1 MNMQDK
7 VSPIPYNMKEEFIK
21 PPYSFYAA
29 GFTWLVYGFIFPL
42 YRWLDF
48 IIVGLLSIVAFIL
61 VNRLTPNKKILVPIK
76 DKPIVSGNTEVDSI
90 IDNGITYLKQI
101 REANAK
107 ISDPALSADI
117 LRMEK
122 ATDKIFRYIA
132 KNPTDA
138 PQIRKFMNYY
148 LPTLLKLLNSYI
160 DLKEQSISG
169 DNIHN
174 TLTRIESILSTI
186 ATAFENQLDNLFAD
200 EALDISTDITVL
212 ESILAQEGLSNKNN
226 LNSN

>member
-1 MNMQDK
+1 MNIKDQ
-7 VSPIPYNMKEEFIK
+7 VSSIPYNMKEEFIK
-21 PPYSFYAA
+21 PPYGFYAA
-29 GFTWLVYGFIFPL
+29 GLIWLVYGFIFPL
-42 YRWLDF
+42 YRWFDFIVVGFLSITAF
-48 IIVGLLSIVAFIL
+48 IIVNKV
-61 VNRLTPNKKILVPIK
+61 TPPRKILVPIK
-76 DKPIVSGNTEVDSI
+76 DKPIISGNTEVDSI
-90 IDNGITYLKQI
+90 IDNGITYLKEI

-107 ISDPALSADI
+107 ISDPALTAEI

-132 KNPTDA
+132 KNPQDA

-160 DLKEQSISG
+160 DLKEQAISG
-169 DNIHN
+169 NNIHT
-174 TLTRIESILSTI
+174 TLSRIESILSTI

-226 LNSN
+226 FK